1 MMKSEKLKSTRN
13 GVEAFSRLACSNE
26 RQSRA
31 LLFCVLAAEKGEGR
45 FIVSLT
51 RFDHVVVT
59 FVCGNSFRHCYLRN
73 LLVSFGFKG
82 KFLYLCT

>member
-31 LLFCVLAAEKGEGR
+31 LLFCVLAEVGKRVEGY
-45 FIVSLT
+45 T
-51 RFDHVVVT
+51 RA
-59 FVCGNSFRHCYLRN
+59 
-73 LLVSFGFKG
+73 
-82 KFLYLCT
+82 

>member
-31 LLFCVLAAEKGEGR
+31 LLFCVLAEVGEEIKSGHSKKR
-45 FIVSLT
+45 TVNEDSAS
-51 RFDHVVVT
+51 RMHW
-59 FVCGNSFRHCYLRN
+59 
-73 LLVSFGFKG
+73 
-82 KFLYLCT
+82 

>member
-31 LLFCVLAAEKGEGR
+31 LLFCVCATMGKMVEGY
-45 FIVSLT
+45 T
-51 RFDHVVVT
+51 RA
-59 FVCGNSFRHCYLRN
+59 
-73 LLVSFGFKG
+73 
-82 KFLYLCT
+82 